1 MNTVKF
7 DRKAVKLV
15 AHRGLSGL
23 ETENTVAA
31 FVAAGNRDYVGIET
45 DVHKTA
51 DGHYVVIHDSET
63 ARVAGVEMNVEAS
76 TLKALRE
83 ITLLNKGCG
92 TRADLHI
99 PTLEEYLGTCHRY
112 EKIAVLELKGS
123 FDKESVGEILSR
135 CIEAHGLENMIFISF
150 DYQNLVYLREL
161 SDEANV
167 QFLTTKPIDE
177 ALIARLLAYRMDLD
191 VHHPQLNAEAISL
204 LHENG
209 IKINCWTV
217 DDPEVVTRLAE
228 WGVDYITT
236 NILQ

>member
-1 MNTVKF
+1 MDTVKF

-31 FVAAGNRDYVGIET
+31 FVAAGNRNYVGIET

-51 DGHYVVIHDSET
+51 DGRYVAIHDEST
-63 ARVAGVEMNVEAS
+63 MRVSGVEMTVEES
-76 TLKALRE
+76 SFEALRA
-83 ITLLNKGCG
+83 ITLLNKGTG
-92 TRADLHI
+92 TRADLRI

-112 EKIAVLELKGS
+112 EKIAVLELKGP
-123 FDKESVGEILSR
+123 FDKESVSEILSICR
-135 CIEAHGLENMIFISF
+135 ELHGLENMIFISF

-161 SDEANV
+161 SETAKV
-167 QFLTTKPIDE
+167 QFLTSKPVDE
-177 ALIARLLAYRMDLD
+177 ALVARLLAYRMDLD
-191 VHHPQLNAEAISL
+191 VHHAALTEESVKL

-209 IKINCWTV
+209 IEINCWTV
-217 DDPEVVTRLAE
+217 DRPEDGERLAA

>member
-51 DGHYVVIHDSET
+51 DGHYVVIHDEST
-63 ARVAGVEMNVEAS
+63 LRVSGVEMTVEES
-76 TLKALRE
+76 SFKELRE
-83 ITLLNKGCG
+83 ITLLNKGNG
-92 TRADLHI
+92 TRADLRI

-112 EKIAVLELKGS
+112 EKIAVLELKGP
-123 FDKESVGEILSR
+123 FDKESVSEILSI
-135 CIEAHGLENMIFISF
+135 CCEHHGLEQMIFISF

-161 SDEANV
+161 SETAKL
-167 QFLTTKPIDE
+167 QFLTSKPIDE
-177 ALIARLLAYRMDLD
+177 ALVARLLAYRMDLD
-191 VHHPQLNAEAISL
+191 VHHAVLCEDAVRL

-209 IKINCWTV
+209 IEINCWTV
-217 DDPEVVTRLAE
+217 DRPEDGERLAA

-236 NILQ
+236 NLLQ